1 MSETLLEAL
10 MQLFALLTDIQKE
23 KVTGRGYYLVK
34 DFLSKHFNKEY
45 VEQYLGR
52 FEVYLNR
59 YHSEVNSNN
68 KELKVKQSNDNQT
81 RIHNIATKINAELE
95 QEPKIVLF
103 AQLLDFLKKDEEIG
117 KAEIRFVDLLA
128 DKFKIETNDYIN
140 LKTFILG
147 KPLDVPNKNLLLLVS
162 GKNEK
167 PHPEIKLLFNPKQ
180 QVTVW
185 FLHVISTNTYIFRYS
200 GERNLY
206 LNGHK
211 IEPNRPYTLA
221 VGSVINTSRMPP
233 VYYGRVSEMFI
244 HQKETGRIIYRAI
257 DVSYKFN
264 NNQIGIHPFSF
275 TGRSGQLVGIMG
287 GSGTGKSTLLNL
299 LNGNFKPDSG
309 KIVINGYN
317 LIEEKEAL
325 RGLIGYVPQ
334 DDLLKEELTVFE
346 NLWFNARL
354 CFSELNKEQV
364 KKIVENALQDFDLVE
379 ARDLVVGTPLNK
391 ILSGGQ
397 RKRLNIAL
405 ELIREP
411 SILFVD
417 EPTSGL
423 SSMDSEKVM
432 LLLKRQVLKGK
443 LVIINIH
450 QPSSDL
456 YKLLDKLLMID
467 KGGRIIYNGNP
478 MDAIAYFKREA
489 NYVNPEERECYV
501 CGNAK
506 TEQPLRIVEAR
517 IVNPYGKLIR
527 KRKVSPDD
535 WYKLYIEKFENKFEW
550 KYKCD
555 LSKKE
560 ALPKNWFSIPNRKRQ
575 FWIFAMR
582 DALSKIK
589 DKQYLAIN
597 ILEAPILALILGF
610 FTKFLSGSPGDPNLY
625 IFSENV
631 NLPAYL
637 FMSVVVSLFI
647 GLNVS
652 AEEIIR
658 DRRLRKRES
667 FLNLSR
673 FSFLNSKIFVLFIL
687 SAVQSLSFV
696 LIGNALLQIEGM
708 TLSYWAIL
716 FSTSCFANML
726 GLNISS
732 GLNSVV
738 AIYVLIPLI
747 LVPHLL
753 LSGVIVNYDKLNNS
767 ITSKEYVP
775 RIGDMMITRW
785 AYEAL
790 AVTQFKNNLYQR
802 NFFEQEK
809 AMSQSSYYSST
820 LIPELIKFNDAC
832 KWASKRNDLE
842 TVKTHSKTLAA
853 ALEQLHKKL
862 PNLVPENI
870 ITNEPNRYNDSLHAR
885 IQKILL
891 DTQTKYNKEFNYY
904 SKLKDSKIE
913 KLIKKEGS
921 IDKLVLLKQKHF
933 NEALADWLL
942 DRKEVQQLQF
952 HEDHFIQKKHPIYK
966 DPTGKWGRAHFYA
979 PSKRMGNILIPT
991 GIFNVIV
998 IWLGIIS
1005 LYITLYL
1012 DILRRIIHYFETFRL
1027 RQLNKRLQRLGT

>member
-23 KVTGRGYYLVK
+23 RQTGRGYSLVQ

-59 YHSEVNSNN
+59 YHSEVYSDNE
-68 KELKVKQSNDNQT
+68 ELKNKQSNDNQS

-103 AQLLDFLKKDEEIG
+103 AQLLDFLKKDDEIG
-117 KAEIRFVDLLA
+117 EAEVRFVDLLA
-128 DKFKIETNDYIN
+128 AKFMIEPFDYVN
-140 LKTFILG
+140 LKNFILRE
-147 KPLDVPNKNLLLLVS
+147 PLDVPNKNLLLLVS
-162 GKNEK
+162 GQNEK
-167 PHPEIKLLFNPKQ
+167 PHPDIKLLFNPKQ
-180 QVTVW
+180 QVVVW
-185 FLHVISTNTYIFRYS
+185 VLHVTSTNTYIFRYS

-211 IEPNRPYTLA
+211 IERNRPYTLA
-221 VGSVINTSRMPP
+221 VGSVIKTSRMPP
-233 VYYGRVSEMFI
+233 VYYSRVSEKFI

-264 NNQIGIHPFSF
+264 NNQTGIHPFSF
-275 TGRSGQLVGIMG
+275 TGRSGQLVGIIG
-287 GSGTGKSTLLNL
+287 GSGTGKSTLLNV
-299 LNGNFKPDSG
+299 LNGNFKLSSG
-309 KIVINGYN
+309 QIIINGYD
-317 LIEEKEAL
+317 LIKEKESL

-354 CFSELNKEQV
+354 CFSDLSKDKI
-364 KKIVENALQDFDLVE
+364 KKLVEDALQDFDLVE

-443 LVIINIH
+443 LVVINIH

-478 MDAIAYFKREA
+478 MDAIAYFKGEA

-501 CGNAK
+501 CGNVK

-527 KRKVSPDD
+527 KRKVSPED
-535 WYKLYIEKFENKFEW
+535 WYKLYLENFERKFEW
-550 KYKCD
+550 KSKRD
-555 LSKKE
+555 LTKKE
-560 ALPKNWFSIPNRKRQ
+560 PLPKNWFSIPNRKKQ

-582 DALSKIK
+582 DALSKLK

-597 ILEAPILALILGF
+597 ILEAPLLALILGF
-610 FTKFLSGSPGDPNLY
+610 FTKFLSGSPGDPDLY
-625 IFSENV
+625 VFSENV
-631 NLPAYL
+631 NIPAYL

-673 FSFLNSKIFVLFIL
+673 FSFLNSKIFVLFII

-696 LIGNALLQIEGM
+696 LIGNAILEIEGM
-708 TLSYWAIL
+708 TLSYWAII
-716 FSTSCFANML
+716 FSTACFANML

-753 LSGVIVNYDKLNNS
+753 FSGVIVNYDKLHTS
-767 ITSKEYVP
+767 IASKEYVP

-785 AYEAL
+785 SYEAL
-790 AVTQFKNNLYQR
+790 AVTQFKNNRYQR
-802 NFFEQEK
+802 HFFEEEK
-809 AMSQSSYYSST
+809 AMSQSSYYGST
-820 LIPELIKFNDAC
+820 LIPELIKLNDAC
-832 KWASKRNDLE
+832 QWAAERNDGA
-842 TVKTHSKTLAA
+842 TVKKHSKTLAA
-853 ALEQLHKKL
+853 ALQQFHRDL
-862 PNLVPENI
+862 PLLVPGDLLENEQ
-870 ITNEPNRYNDSLHAR
+870 TTYPVSLHLS
-885 IQKILL
+885 IQNTLL
-891 DTQTKYNKEFNYY
+891 GAQTKYNREFQYY
-904 SKLKDSKIE
+904 STLKDSKIE
-913 KLIKKEGS
+913 SLVKEMGS
-921 IDKLVLLKQKHF
+921 INNLVALKHQHF
-933 NEALADWLL
+933 NEALADWVL
-942 DRKEVQQLQF
+942 DRKEVRQLEF
-952 HEDHFIQKKHPIYK
+952 YEDHFIQKKHPIYK
-966 DPTGKWGRAHFYA
+966 NPTAQWGRAHFYA
-979 PSKRMGNILIPT
+979 PSKRMGPLLIPT
-991 GIFNVIV
+991 GLFNVLV
-998 IWLGIIS
+998 MWLGILL

-1012 DILRRIIHYFETFRL
+1012 DILRRIIHYFETFKL
-1027 RQLNKRLQRLGT
+1027 RQLNKRLQRMGT